1 LVQHTLSDAS
11 GDGCST
17 GIEMRKENTGGSLRV
32 TISPGEYYSTD
43 GVAVISTLLGSCVAA
58 CLYDPKNKL
67 IGMNHFLLS
76 NPRYPR
82 DVPIIISEAGRYG
95 SYAMDLLI
103 NDMMAKGTNRRLLRA
118 KIFGGATIINKD
130 SGGNFYCVGE
140 INCKFIR
147 EYLRTENIPIDAEDL
162 GGSFGRVIHFSNGD
176 FSIFRRKIGHSKSA
190 QLVNRDRKC
199 WQRAIEMQEKA
210 LQQVDLW

>member
-1 LVQHTLSDAS
+1 
-11 GDGCST
+11 
-17 GIEMRKENTGGSLRV
+17 MRKEELGGSLRV
-32 TISPGEYYSTD
+32 IISPGEYYSTA

-67 IGMNHFLLS
+67 IGMNHFMLS
-76 NPRYPR
+76 NPRYPL
-82 DVPIIISEAGRYG
+82 DIPILTSEAGRYG

-130 SGGNFYCVGE
+130 GSGNFYCVGE

-147 EYLRTENIPIDAEDL
+147 EYLRIENIPVDAEDL
-162 GGSFGRVIHFSNGD
+162 GGNYGRVIHFSNGD
-176 FSIFRRKIGHSKSA
+176 FAIYRRKIGHSRSER
-190 QLVNRDRKC
+190 LVSRDREC
-199 WQRAIEMQEKA
+199 WQRAIERQEKA
-210 LQQVDLW
+210 LPPADLW